1 MPDIVGYYQQ
11 LHFQLNELELFYNLP
26 IYDENITTRFSK
38 CHHISKLICSH
49 AKQFSSTQCIE
60 DRKCQLYHN
69 KKKLFTDNGIH
80 APTLLKIDDE
90 LRSK

>member
-26 IYDENITTRFSK
+26 IYDENITNRFSK

-49 AKQFSSTQCIE
+49 AKQFFLHSMY
-60 DRKCQLYHN
+60 R
-69 KKKLFTDNGIH
+69 
-80 APTLLKIDDE
+80 
-90 LRSK
+90 RSKMSIIS